1 MSARA
6 RAVAK
11 THTGHTALTSR
22 AAGAG
27 EAGQVEA
34 VMMEAV
40 ALKAARAASVP
51 QYSRPR
57 Q

>member
-40 ALKAARAASVP
+40 ALEAARAASVP